1 MYLKCDHGKLH
12 PINPPPPP
20 SPLFFILRTLVLSIS
35 VCIGFPRLMMELTTL
50 WMNEASLQTIFHR
63 LMACCTQ
70 LLYDEV
76 EEGRSQKGTFPGI
89 APHEKHF

>member
-1 MYLKCDHGKLH
+1 
-12 PINPPPPP
+12 
-20 SPLFFILRTLVLSIS
+20 
-35 VCIGFPRLMMELTTL
+35 MELTTL

-76 EEGRSQKGTFPGI
+76 EEGRSQKSTLPGI
-89 APHEKHF
+89 APRPHEECFHY

>member
-1 MYLKCDHGKLH
+1 
-12 PINPPPPP
+12 
-20 SPLFFILRTLVLSIS
+20 
-35 VCIGFPRLMMELTTL
+35 MELTTL

-76 EEGRSQKGTFPGI
+76 EEGRSQKSTLPGI
-89 APHEKHF
+89 APRSHEEHFHYYFRQVQLENPCFKINETFKFVKFVKNRNRDELSLY